1 MTAVIELADAL
12 FNASSIIKSSI
23 ILLLHGGEVGCT
35 TYISIPLTLS
45 CMSTHVSPSL
55 KLLTSALPRGMP
67 RAAHISRA
75 RETFELPL
83 NILIFSSNLK
93 YSLTLPKNFQT
104 LRFLEDAET
113 FTEKGFG
120 TSFWHPGKAWVE
132 VPAKKV
138 SAYPLPLAYLWP
150 TSAHLC
156 PNIPTS
162 GPPPH
167 IWPTSG
173 WGGRIRTSVCGDQ
186 NPVPFRLATP
196 QKTKKRINIIS
207 KSKPPGNEYIQRR
220 PDFGF

>member
-1 MTAVIELADAL
+1 MTAVIEFADAL

-132 VPAKKV
+132 VPAIKV
-138 SAYPLPLAYLWP
+138 SAYPLPLAYPWP
-150 TSAHLC
+150 TSATSAPTSATSAPTSPHLPQHPHIW
-156 PNIPTS
+156 PNIPT
-162 GPPPH
+162 
-167 IWPTSG
+167 
-173 WGGRIRTSVCGDQ
+173 
-186 NPVPFRLATP
+186 
-196 QKTKKRINIIS
+196 
-207 KSKPPGNEYIQRR
+207 
-220 PDFGF
+220 